1 MCAVTIHVI
10 YNYKAFGG
18 NLSTGGV
25 NFFNNNNKKKI
36 GIAITTNNNN
46 TEGDKEMRCLVQ
58 VSKKWLL
65 RQLQSK
71 IMIMN
76 RI

>member
-1 MCAVTIHVI
+1 MPSQYTSFTTIKHLGKFV
-10 YNYKAFGG
+10 NW
-18 NLSTGGV
+18 GGV
-25 NFFNNNNKKKI
+25 NFFNNNKKKKI